1 MRIVLRL
8 LGALPFVA
16 DDPLKNFRENLANSR
31 FIANAQFPMQVG
43 IRCSPRRR
51 TRSYH
56 LKDGTALA
64 YRGQDEP

>member
-16 DDPLKNFRENLANSR
+16 NDPLKNFRENLANSR

-43 IRCSPRRR
+43 IRCSP
-51 TRSYH
+51 
-56 LKDGTALA
+56 LGTQNAVLSSEGWHGTSIQ
-64 YRGQDEP
+64 RPR